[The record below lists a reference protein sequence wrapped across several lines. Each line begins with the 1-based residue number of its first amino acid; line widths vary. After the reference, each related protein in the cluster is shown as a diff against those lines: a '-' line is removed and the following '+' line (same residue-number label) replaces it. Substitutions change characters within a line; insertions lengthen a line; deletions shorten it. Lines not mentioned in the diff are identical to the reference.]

1 MSHVEKPH
9 DPSRRRELFPKRPH
23 PAETRL
29 APAVIR
35 DLQALANQTFD
46 LLVIGG
52 GILGAGIARDAVLR
66 GLTVALVDQADFAS
80 GTSSR
85 STKLIHGGFR
95 YLEQGAFGLVAE
107 SCRERAILQRLA
119 PHLVKPLPFLF
130 AVYEGDTRPLWK
142 LRIGMTLYDGLALYR
157 NTVPHRALTPDATLA
172 HEPRLRRAGLRGA
185 VRFYD
190 CQEDDARFCLDNILH
205 AAALGAVCANYC
217 GITGFVRQGDRVLAA
232 RTANFEI
239 RARWFINA
247 TGPWVDRLT
256 PQIRLSPT
264 KGVHLLLAERLDHGV
279 FWQARDGRLVFVI
292 PWLDC
297 AILGAT
303 DTDFTGDPAAA
314 RCEPADAEYLLG
326 ELARAF
332 PDTAPQVITSFAG
345 IRPLLHSGAN
355 PSARSR
361 EHRIVR
367 VAANLL
373 TVAGGKYTTYRAI
386 AAEVLDHSRPGKSR
400 TAGTPLPPYRPP
412 PSGEQI
418 APEPAVFESDIRHA
432 RDFEMAQTLSDV
444 MRRRT
449 SLALSRHG
457 GREVA
462 ERVAAILFADPEQR
476 RRQVADYLAERER
489 GTL

>member
-1 MSHVEKPH
+1 V
-9 DPSRRRELFPKRPH
+9 
-23 PAETRL
+23 T
-29 APAVIR
+29 R

-119 PHLVKPLPFLF
+119 PHLVRPVPFLF
-130 AVYEGDTRPLWK
+130 VVYDGDVRPLWK
-142 LRIGMTLYDGLALYR
+142 LRIGMTLYDLLALYR
-157 NTVPHRALTPDATLA
+157 NTAPHRALTPAATLA
-172 HEPRLRRAGLRGA
+172 REPRLRRTGLRGA
-185 VRFYD
+185 VQFYD

-205 AAALGAVCANYC
+205 AADLGAVCANYC
-217 GITGFVRQGDRVLAA
+217 GVTGFVQQTDRVLTA
-232 RTANFEI
+232 RTADFDI

-256 PQIRLSPT
+256 PQVQLSPT

-292 PWLDC
+292 PWLDG

-303 DTDFTGDPAAA
+303 DTDFSGDPATA
-314 RCEPADAEYLLG
+314 RADERDQEYLLG
-326 ELARAF
+326 ELQRTLPGIQ
-332 PDTAPQVITSFAG
+332 PDVITTFAG
-345 IRPLLHSGAN
+345 IRPLLQSAAS

-386 AAEVLDHSRPGKSR
+386 AAEVLDLIRPGKSQ
-400 TAGTPLPPYRPP
+400 TARTPLPQHRPP
-412 PSGEQI
+412 PAGEPI
-418 APEPAVFESDIRHA
+418 ADTPAVFESDIRYA
-432 RDFEMAQTLSDV
+432 RDVEMAQTLSDV

-476 RRQVADYLAERER
+476 RRQVAEYLAERAR